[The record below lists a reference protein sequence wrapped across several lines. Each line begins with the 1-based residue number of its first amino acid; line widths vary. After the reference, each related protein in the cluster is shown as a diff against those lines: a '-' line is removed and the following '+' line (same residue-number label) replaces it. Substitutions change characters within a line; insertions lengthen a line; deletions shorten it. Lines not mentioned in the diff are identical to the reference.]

1 MNNIFKDVWPWLN
14 KSTSFKPDRGFYI
27 YLFLLLWRENQLSEL
42 SSFQMIQNLLFVNLT
57 MFWMKIVNSAAGAS
71 LAYDELVTWKYRSS
85 HTGVFLENGV
95 LKICS
100 KFTGEHP
107 CRSVFSINLQS
118 NFIEITFRHACSPVN
133 FLHIFTTIFT
143 KCTSRWLLLNIS
155 SFFIV

>member
-1 MNNIFKDVWPWLN
+1 MNYFHGINYWLSWAN
-14 KSTSFKPDRGFYI
+14 RNYGLKLWLKLWTTFLKMFGHDLTKAPALNLMRGFYI
-27 YLFLLLWRENQLSEL
+27 YLFLLLWRENQLNEL

-107 CRSVFSINLQS
+107 CRRA
-118 NFIEITFRHACSPVN
+118 T
-133 FLHIFTTIFT
+133 
-143 KCTSRWLLLNIS
+143 LLKSHFDMGVLL
-155 SFFIV
+155 